1 MNEFMTID
9 ESLWNKLAT
18 YRMILAEGSG
28 AELSKGEIIEII
40 DSIKRHQDR
49 GCFHWSN
56 LLEMVCFEL
65 ADRIHEGKYGTD

>member
-1 MNEFMTID
+1 M
-9 ESLWNKLAT
+9 SL
-18 YRMILAEGSG
+18 YLAERKTAGS
-28 AELSKGEIIEII
+28 LVMQQLTEII
-40 DSIKRHQDR
+40 DSIKQHQDR